1 MIKVSIDRKVM
12 KSVMSGV
19 ANQIKNK
26 IDLNQ
31 VKKLCKKQYGIET
44 INGIE
49 HKDANIVVI
58 KNQVACRLDLEV
70 RFPMSILISTK
81 EKSNST
87 PSDNNYIPEE
97 FADAPEDLDDMLDD
111 FDDIPE
117 ELQIPEEFDD
127 IEELE
132 VSEEFADIPEELEI
146 PEELDDV
153 LKEDSNTPQEVN
165 IKELLED
172 IPKKKSNMPEE
183 QDVSKQ
189 LDNLFGEETDDK
201 EIS

>member
-1 MIKVSIDRKVM
+1 MIKISIDRKVM

-19 ANQIKNK
+19 TNQIKSK

-58 KNQVACRLDLEV
+58 KKQVACRLDLEV
-70 RFPMSILISTK
+70 RFPMSILISTR
-81 EKSNST
+81 EDSNST
-87 PSDNNYIPEE
+87 SSDNNYIPEE

-111 FDDIPE
+111 FDDIAD

-127 IEELE
+127 
-132 VSEEFADIPEELEI
+132 VSEELEI
-146 PEELDDV
+146 PEDFNDIPEELDIA
-153 LKEDSNTPQEVN
+153 E
-165 IKELLED
+165 ELDEMMGED
-172 IPKKKSNMPEE
+172 IDDMHRPKKQPLIGKDIKKSN
-183 QDVSKQ
+183 
-189 LDNLFGEETDDK
+189 
-201 EIS
+201 